1 MAKITVHET
10 PSEEIVRAA
19 RRPSEV
25 EDANGRK
32 IGIRKMGALDRLK
45 MFEVIGP
52 ENSKNEPYL
61 GYAALAFHVGSI
73 DGDPVS
79 RPATKLQLEGL
90 IQRLGD
96 EGMEAVG
103 EAVQEMFAPKSG

>member
-1 MAKITVHET
+1 MHET
-10 PSEEIVRAA
+10 PSEAIIKDAQRPATATDAAGRQIGVR
-19 RRPSEV
+19 R
-25 EDANGRK
+25 
-32 IGIRKMGALDRLK
+32 MGPLDRLK

-73 DGDPVS
+73 DGEPVA
-79 RPATKLQLEGL
+79 RPATKLQLEAL

-96 EGMEAVG
+96 DGLEAVG
-103 EAVQEMFAPKSG
+103 AALQEAALGQD